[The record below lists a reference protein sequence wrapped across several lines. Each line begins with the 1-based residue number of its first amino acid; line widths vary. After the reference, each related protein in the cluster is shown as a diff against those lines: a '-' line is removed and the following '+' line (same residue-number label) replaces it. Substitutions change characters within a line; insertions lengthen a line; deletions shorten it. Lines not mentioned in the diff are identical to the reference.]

1 VFGTKQMLNKYVK
14 DDGWMDRWTDENI
27 FVVKLE
33 YIQETSALLEIK
45 VKLNNTFL
53 YEFFFY

>member
-1 VFGTKQMLNKYVK
+1 MLNKYVK